1 MPVWLRQFTFRKI
14 NDFYEKEAEAA
25 KKASGKST
33 LKGSITEIELMLLA
47 PLRQYKKII

>member
-33 LKGSITEIELMLLA
+33 LKGSTAKGPAIRSADYTA
-47 PLRQYKKII
+47 KAQK